1 MEDRL
6 RRQEDEVKRA
16 FSDVDAKSA
25 KLKKREALINQALK
39 RLEVNSC
46 SNIL

>member
-16 FSDVDAKSA
+16 FADVDTKSA

-39 RLEVNSC
+39 RLEVISATNE
-46 SNIL
+46 